1 MYSSETG
8 DWIRVDG
15 DWALMSPVDNTF
27 EDSVGL
33 VIDPNMAEE
42 YLEKYDSQRLTVSD
56 TEPYEEK
63 VANV

>member
-1 MYSSETG
+1 
-8 DWIRVDG
+8 
-15 DWALMSPVDNTF
+15 MSPVDNTF